1 METRHAPKL
10 SFFESIYIWI
20 YVYTSESKFLSG
32 RGPADGASSINMAFL
47 QFCNLEVICRST
59 IIILDLN
66 ISYSKWIDVG
76 IFICLT
82 ILNMIVYERK
92 MDSIVERH
100 NALSLKKRMK
110 NKSRMWIYVILS
122 LGTMIGLL
130 IYISC
135 SNSHEQ
141 PNNVKT
147 KPERIILKPN
157 TREVGYFQN

>member
-1 METRHAPKL
+1 METRHATKL

-20 YVYTSESKFLSG
+20 YVSTAESKFLSG

-47 QFCNLEVICRST
+47 QFCNLEVIWRST
-59 IIILDLN
+59 IIIFDLN
-66 ISYSKWIDVG
+66 ISYSKWIDAG

-82 ILNMIVYERK
+82 IFNMIVYERK

-110 NKSRMWIYVILS
+110 NKLKMWIYVIVS

-135 SNSHEQ
+135 SNVHDQ
-141 PNNVKT
+141 ANNVKP
-147 KPERIILKPN
+147 KPERIILKP
-157 TREVGYFQN
+157 TPRDS